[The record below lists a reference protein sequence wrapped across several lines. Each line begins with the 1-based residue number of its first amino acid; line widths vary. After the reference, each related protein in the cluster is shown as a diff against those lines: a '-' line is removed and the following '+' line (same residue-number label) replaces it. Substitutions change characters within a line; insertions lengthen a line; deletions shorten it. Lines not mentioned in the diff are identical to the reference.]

1 VLVVGDDDEGTAAG
15 GIKAAARQI
24 LLKPWALLTGAFIEN
39 GIVGFVTTLTMV
51 AYMGRYVETL
61 WGSRQFAK
69 YLALNIVGSNLLCFM
84 VFCSLRWWLV
94 SDNDDKDKG
103 DGVERV
109 DITITGAVGLVMAL
123 IVAIKQRIPNHYLL
137 FFNGTVRLRVSLV
150 PFWFLVVINILSVF
164 LPDLHVPLVL
174 SWLSFWISWL
184 YLRFWKEGG
193 SGRQLS
199 LLPMSELDDVVNSVL
214 DINMKGDRTTQFALY
229 TFFPYPLSILVKF
242 ITAKL
247 FVLFV
252 KLKITNGLDFSSDS
266 EEDSNQESKT
276 DDNNN
281 NNNNNNV
288 LTQQD
293 LVSSMKDSKFFTS
306 SSLAGVSS
314 KISTFTLPSFLK
326 FGRKKEAVAET
337 QKNLDQRRQIALQV
351 LNQ

>member
-1 VLVVGDDDEGTAAG
+1 
-15 GIKAAARQI
+15 
-24 LLKPWALLTGAFIEN
+24 
-39 GIVGFVTTLTMV
+39 
-51 AYMGRYVETL
+51 
-61 WGSRQFAK
+61 
-69 YLALNIVGSNLLCFM
+69 
-84 VFCSLRWWLV
+84 
-94 SDNDDKDKG
+94 
-103 DGVERV
+103 
-109 DITITGAVGLVMAL
+109 
-123 IVAIKQRIPNHYLL
+123 
-137 FFNGTVRLRVSLV
+137 
-150 PFWFLVVINILSVF
+150 
-164 LPDLHVPLVL
+164 
-174 SWLSFWISWL
+174 
-184 YLRFWKEGG
+184 
-193 SGRQLS
+193 
-199 LLPMSELDDVVNSVL
+199 
-214 DINMKGDRTTQFALY
+214 MKGDRTTQFALY